1 MTSHTAVMPYE
12 VSFTKRVPVLDR
24 EDYINDCCVGGDAVR
39 DRLLP
44 AVQARYG
51 DVDTNQEDWG
61 WFIWLRQGDVSLAID
76 IFTDDPD
83 EGAFRIHLTSRTKR
97 LLLFDQIV
105 DTPELEGL
113 RSLVVADLAEWVGR
127 AVQVAPISADPEG
140 A

>member
-1 MTSHTAVMPYE
+1 MPYE

-61 WFIWLRQGDVSLAID
+61 WFIWLRCGDLRMSID
-76 IFTDDPD
+76 IFCHDSDAGNFAIHV
-83 EGAFRIHLTSRTKR
+83 GARRPRFLLPSRP
-97 LLLFDQIV
+97 V
-105 DTPELEGL
+105 ECPELDRLCDRVIAEL
-113 RSLVVADLAEWVGR
+113 RDWLRVEPR
-127 AVQVAPISADPEG
+127 AQRLDPKQSA
-140 A
+140 

>member
-1 MTSHTAVMPYE
+1 MPYE